1 VHQSSS
7 QSTSLLSQSRTSIE
21 TKNDTYPIGKITEHI
36 NSSKETVST
45 QKTQNKRNSP
55 INLLSRDPSLQ
66 ELSTLS
72 FTSPEKPLTYDHHSS
87 SSIQIASDKNVTID
101 SKTILNTEVVRI
113 KLHKYPFLYF

>member
-1 VHQSSS
+1 VHRSSS
-7 QSTSLLSQSRTSIE
+7 QSTSSLSQSRTSIE
-21 TKNDTYPIGKITEHI
+21 TKNDTSPLLKITEHI
-36 NSSKETVST
+36 NSSNESVST

-55 INLLSRDPSLQ
+55 INLLSLDPSLQ

-87 SSIQIASDKNVTID
+87 SSFQID
-101 SKTILNTEVVRI
+101 SKTILNTEVVRM